1 MHGTTCR
8 YIAFAHYFTVHM
20 PASVLISTNDDKR
33 SHTRN
38 YSFSIAATLAV
49 WLIKNIV
56 LSRIRTLMWPKC
68 ASFQKSAFFLLEPIN
83 FHTIFQVIL
92 ISIRI
97 LNLYRHD
104 WFCDFF
110 LLVPIFFFFMQFMFC
125 LTLLIFV
132 HYSSTVSCHV
142 TWPNVDSCFATLRAP
157 LLPAS
162 LSLSVVL
169 ALPLITDRV
178 PLQLKLWEKSI
189 HLIEFS
195 QVLPGRVRKV
205 NKNLFFPLSWSSFKT
220 HWNWAF
226 EHRNEIYFCSL

>member
-1 MHGTTCR
+1 MC
-8 YIAFAHYFTVHM
+8 
-20 PASVLISTNDDKR
+20 LISKERIFFARAHKFPHNISSDSNFDTHIKFV
-33 SHTRN
+33 S
-38 YSFSIAATLAV
+38 A
-49 WLIKNIV
+49 WLI
-56 LSRIRTLMWPKC
+56 LR
-68 ASFQKSAFFLLEPIN
+68 FF
-83 FHTIFQVIL
+83 
-92 ISIRI
+92 SSCS
-97 LNLYRHD
+97 Y
-104 WFCDFF
+104 
-110 LLVPIFFFFMQFMFC
+110 FFFFMQFMFC

>member
-1 MHGTTCR
+1 MELRVCCSPNDLSWQFSSVNQMHGTTCR

-110 LLVPIFFFFMQFMFC
+110 LLVPIFFSSCNSCSAWLFLFLFIIH
-125 LTLLIFV
+125 LL
-132 HYSSTVSCHV
+132 CHV
-142 TWPNVDSCFATLRAP
+142 MSHDLT
-157 LLPAS
+157 
-162 LSLSVVL
+162 
-169 ALPLITDRV
+169 
-178 PLQLKLWEKSI
+178 SI
-189 HLIEFS
+189 H
-195 QVLPGRVRKV
+195 VLLRYVL
-205 NKNLFFPLSWSSFKT
+205 LFFLHHSLYPSF
-220 HWNWAF
+220 
-226 EHRNEIYFCSL
+226 SLCHL